1 MTKTE
6 LATVQKLIDLRIQ
19 NDKDNAKLLKKDLKD
34 LFEEKESKQEEQKI
48 GFWFTWLVDFLH
60 MMRYNKVEI
69 T

>member
-19 NDKDNAKLLKKDLKD
+19 NDKDNARLLKKDLKD

-48 GFWFTWLVDFLH
+48 GF
-60 MMRYNKVEI
+60 
-69 T
+69 

>member
-34 LFEEKESKQEEQKI
+34 LFEEKESKQKEQKI
-48 GFWFTWLVDFLH
+48 GF
-60 MMRYNKVEI
+60 
-69 T
+69 

>member
-19 NDKDNAKLLKKDLKD
+19 NDKNNAKLLKKDLKD

-48 GFWFTWLVDFLH
+48 GF
-60 MMRYNKVEI
+60 
-69 T
+69 

>member
-19 NDKDNAKLLKKDLKD
+19 NDKDNAKLLKKDLRD

-48 GFWFTWLVDFLH
+48 GF
-60 MMRYNKVEI
+60 
-69 T
+69 